1 MKLKQNVGTLDI
13 ELDCQIMSTD
23 SVGVETMAP
32 RNSRP
37 ALRLLVRARES
48 QRTGGQP
55 FLKRKSLQHSLI
67 C

>member
-1 MKLKQNVGTLDI
+1 MGNVGAQAI
-13 ELDCQIMSTD
+13 ELDFQIMSPD
-23 SVGVETMAP
+23 SVGDVTMAP
-32 RNSRP
+32 RKSRP

-55 FLKRKSLQHSLI
+55 FLKSKSLQHSLI